1 MEMSMNS
8 GDKKLFFANIC
19 RNKWNNG
26 LTKRIW
32 HAIFSIVVVCNSI
45 LEALT
50 IHNGESLCMLMSFL
64 YKNRLKRVFY
74 AEAISVNRYVCLRRN

>member
-50 IHNGESLCMLMSFL
+50 IHNGESLCMLMPFFVQKPVEKGL
-64 YKNRLKRVFY
+64 L
-74 AEAISVNRYVCLRRN
+74 CRNYFRK